1 MEIPLQTLILGLP
14 AAIVVLLRGVNTRR
28 WGEALEF
35 VGWRGAHAA
44 DVLLGAG
51 LGLLP
56 GALMLAGAVL
66 LPEEAFGS
74 PDIANSYY
82 ASWTPGLAAF
92 VLALAREA
100 FYVALGEELFFR
112 GLLGGW
118 LFQRWGFALGNLAQ
132 AAVFTLPHLLLLNV
146 SSGLWPLLP
155 AQFAAGWL
163 FGWLR
168 HRSGS
173 VVPGWVGH
181 GLANAVGALAFMG
194 G

>member
-14 AAIVVLLRGVNTRR
+14 VAIVVLLRGVNTRR
-28 WGEALEF
+28 WGEALTF
-35 VGWRGAHAA
+35 VGWRGARAA
-44 DVLLGAG
+44 DLLLGAAI
-51 LGLLP
+51 GLLP
-56 GALMLAGAVL
+56 AALLLAGSSL
-66 LPEEAFGS
+66 IPEQALES
-74 PDIANSYY
+74 PDIANTYY

-92 VLALAREA
+92 ALALAREA

-118 LFQRWGFALGNLAQ
+118 LVQRWGFALGNLAQ
-132 AAVFTLPHLLLLNV
+132 AAIFTLPHLLLLNV
-146 SSGLWPLLP
+146 SQALWPLLP

-173 VVPGWVGH
+173 VLPGWVGH
-181 GLANAVGALAFMG
+181 SLANAVGALAFMG

>member
-1 MEIPLQTLILGLP
+1 MELPLQTLILGLP
-14 AAIVVLLRGVNTRR
+14 VAIVVLLRGVNTRR

-35 VGWRGAHAA
+35 VSWRGAPAA
-44 DVLLGAG
+44 DLLLGAG
-51 LGLLP
+51 IGLLP
-56 GALMLAGAVL
+56 GALMLAGAGL
-66 LPEEAFGS
+66 LPEDAFGS

-82 ASWTPGLAAF
+82 AGWTPGLAAF
-92 VLALAREA
+92 GLALAREA

-146 SSGLWPLLP
+146 SPALWPLLP

-173 VVPGWVGH
+173 VLPGWVGH
-181 GLANAVGALAFMG
+181 SLANAVGALAFMG
-194 G
+194 S